1 MVEREDRYGGKE
13 MGRTAVILAI
23 AVIGYF
29 LGVAGYYVFKE
40 LRPWLENIP
49 TLLQAEW
56 IISGLVGAIFAV
68 VLVVIW
74 SYTTKSE

>member
-1 MVEREDRYGGKE
+1 

-29 LGVAGYYVFKE
+29 LGVAGYYIFKE
-40 LRPWLENIP
+40 LRPWIEQVLP
-49 TLLQAEW
+49 TLWQAEW
-56 IISGLVGAIFAV
+56 IISGLVGAVFAV
-68 VLVVIW
+68 LLVVIW